1 MLMGSLSWFFFFV
14 MLRLPPRSTRTDT
27 LFPYT
32 TLFRSHVQTNAVD
45 LAVIGTHGRSAL
57 ATAMLGS
64 TARAL
69 VGCLECDV
77 LLVPQD
83 SQANEPA
90 QHIIQ
95 GSAPDDA
102 G

>member
-1 MLMGSLSWFFFFV
+1 MDYGDV
-14 MLRLPPRSTRTDT
+14 CQVARDQ
-27 LFPYT
+27 
-32 TLFRSHVQTNAVD
+32 VQANGVD
-45 LAVIGTHGRSAL
+45 LAVVGTHGRSAL

-77 LLVPQD
+77 LLVPQN
-83 SQANEPA
+83 SRASKPEQ
-90 QHIIQ
+90 QIIQ
-95 GSAPDDA
+95 GIVPDDA